1 MHGFSHL
8 LAGFNGH
15 GAVRRFAEVPASCPS
30 CAHYVDPRRLS
41 AHSVCPDDTAVEFVL
56 QCPRP
61 DCRRVFVGEYRMGR
75 DGEYELL
82 HALSLGLPV
91 EVRLFPAHT
100 E

>member
-1 MHGFSHL
+1 MLGFADL
-8 LAGFNGH
+8 LTRFDGR
-15 GAVRRFAEVPASCPS
+15 GAVRTFAEVPASCPA

-41 AHSVCPDDTAVEFVL
+41 AHSVCPDDTAVEFVF
-56 QCPRP
+56 QCPRN
-61 DCRRVFVGEYRMGR
+61 DCRRMFVGEYRLGR

-91 EVRLFPAHT
+91 EVRMFPV